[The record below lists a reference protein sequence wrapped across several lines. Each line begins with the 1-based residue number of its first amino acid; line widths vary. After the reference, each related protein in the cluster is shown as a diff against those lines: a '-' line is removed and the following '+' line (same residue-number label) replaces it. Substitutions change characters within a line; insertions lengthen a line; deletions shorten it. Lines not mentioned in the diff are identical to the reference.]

1 VVSLDLFIIA
11 AFCRIDDILKTAFGG
26 HRLRQRGPMPGLSDS
41 EVLTMEAV
49 GEYLGFSQDQAL
61 YRYFRRHYT
70 HFFPALERVHR
81 TTFTRQSAN
90 LWKVKELVWRQL
102 LDSIPYDPAFAMV
115 DSFPLPVCQFARAY
129 RCRRFK
135 GEAAYGKDTL
145 VRQTFY
151 GFRVHV
157 RCCWPGVIT
166 HFDIAPANIS
176 EPAVVPEL
184 VDGTQG
190 LLLGDRNYW
199 NPVLKEELEQG
210 ALQLEAPFRRATT
223 DPWPKRS
230 AVISRIRYRI
240 DTTFGQLVDRYQIK
254 RVWAKDS
261 WHLHSRILRKVLSHT
276 LAVLLNQAQ
285 GNPPMQLARLVS

>member
-1 VVSLDLFIIA
+1 VVSLDLFIIT
-11 AFCRIDDILKTAFGG
+11 AFCRIDDTLKAMFNGQ
-26 HRLRQRGPMPGLSDS
+26 RFRQRGPIPALSDA
-41 EVLTMEAV
+41 EVLTLEVV
-49 GEYLGFSQDQAL
+49 GEYLGFTQDLAL

-70 HFFPALERVHR
+70 HFFPALARVHR

-90 LWKVKELVWRQL
+90 LWKVKELVWQRL
-102 LDSIPYDPAFAMV
+102 LDSLEYDPTFALV

-129 RCRRFK
+129 RCRRFR
-135 GEAAYGKDTL
+135 GEAAFGKDTL

-166 HFDIAPANIS
+166 QFDIAPANVS
-176 EPAVVPEL
+176 ETAVVPEL
-184 VDGTQG
+184 SVGMRG

-199 NPVLKEELEQG
+199 NPALKEELEQG

-230 AVISRIRYRI
+230 ALLSRVRYRI
-240 DTTFGQLVDRYQIK
+240 DTTFGQLVDRYQVK

-261 WHLHSRILRKVLSHT
+261 WHLHSRLLRKVLSHT
-276 LAVLLNQAQ
+276 LAVLLNQTQ
-285 GNPPMQLARLVS
+285 GNPPMQLAKLIS

>member
-1 VVSLDLFIIA
+1 VDADTFIITV
-11 AFCRIDDILKTAFGG
+11 FCWMDDTLKTMFKGQ
-26 HRLRQRGPMPGLSDS
+26 RLRPRGPEPNLSDA
-41 EVLTMEAV
+41 EVLTMEVV
-49 GEYLGFSQDQAL
+49 GEYLGLGQDQFL
-61 YRYFRRHYT
+61 YQYFRRHYT
-70 HFFPALERVHR
+70 HFFPALGRVHR
-81 TTFTRQSAN
+81 TTFIRQAAN

-102 LDSIPYDPAFAMV
+102 LDSVPYDPTFALV

-135 GEAAYGKDTL
+135 GEAAFGWDTL

-157 RCCWPGVIT
+157 RWCGPGVIT
-166 HFDIAPANIS
+166 RFDIAPANVH
-176 EPAVVPEL
+176 ETTVVPEL
-184 VDGTQG
+184 VAGTHG
-190 LLLGDRNYW
+190 LLVGDRNYW
-199 NPVLKEELEQG
+199 NPALKAELAQG
-210 ALQLEAPFRRATT
+210 ALQLEAPFRKASS

-230 AVISRIRYRI
+230 ALLSRVRYRI
-240 DTTFGQLVDRYQIK
+240 DTTFGQLVDRYQVK

-276 LAVLLNQAQ
+276 MALFLNQAQ